1 MMARRKLD
9 EFDLEALAE
18 QARRERAEAVHRLLV
33 QPVLNLF
40 RHAPRTDR
48 RRQGSYRRAA
58 A

>member
-1 MMARRKLD
+1 MIARRKLD

-18 QARRERAEAVHRLLV
+18 QARRERAEAVYRLLL

-48 RRQGSYRRAA
+48 HRQGSHGRAA